1 MNEIRLEGASWR
13 SVDDFYDAILPA
25 LRAPSWHGRNL
36 DALNDTI
43 AGDDINE
50 VRQPL
55 RFVVSG
61 INEVPPAVRELLENF
76 RQLVVEL
83 RIDGHDVDIT
93 YVAPVV

>member
-1 MNEIRLEGASWR
+1 MNEIPLDATSWD
-13 SVDDFYDAILPA
+13 SADDLYTAVLVA
-25 LRAPSWHGRNL
+25 LQAPPWHGSNL

-61 INEVPPAVRELLENF
+61 INEAPPTVRELLEQF

-83 RIDGHDVDIT
+83 RFDGHDVDIT
-93 YVAPVV
+93 YLPPVV